1 MRKMR
6 ILGCYA
12 QTELGHGS
20 NISGFETTATLDLK
34 TDEFVIHSPTVTST
48 KYWPGGLGLWAN
60 YALVFARCLVE
71 GNYFGIQ
78 PFVVPIRDLE
88 THNPLPGIK
97 VGDIGPKLGYHT
109 TDNGYL
115 MFNQVRIPRT
125 NMLARFSYIDKEGTF
140 EMRGNPKALYLTMV
154 EIRY

>member
-1 MRKMR
+1 MR

-60 YALVFARCLVE
+60 YALVFARCLVD

-115 MFNQVRIPRT
+115 MFN
-125 NMLARFSYIDKEGTF
+125 
-140 EMRGNPKALYLTMV
+140 
-154 EIRY
+154 